1 MKKGR
6 DILSMSVNI
15 AVLLFLGYAVLG
27 PKGPLRTS
35 VQGYFGER
43 DARSA
48 AAEALGQVASND
60 GPPTL
65 IEFTDFQCP
74 YCRDMH
80 DILKQGVAEGKFEL
94 VTMALPARSHP
105 PSREGGRE
113 GQPVRRGA
121 GQRNRHEQPSDVHE
135 RMDEGAQLGE
145 ARARRASPRP
155 RAVREVSGGAQHRAG
170 VGAARNHR
178 GQHRRQGNPD
188 LRVARRRPARRRHP
202 GRTRGT
208 DEEVGSG
215 RHEVGPA
222 LPTGPRPRRCFLD
235 SCLLRSNPAM

>member
-1 MKKGR
+1 MMKKGR

-94 VTMALPARSHP
+94 VTMHFPLDRIHP
-105 PSREGGRE
+105 
-113 GQPVRRGA
+113 
-121 GQRNRHEQPSDVHE
+121 
-135 RMDEGAQLGE
+135 L
-145 ARARRASPRP
+145 ARAAAKASLC
-155 RAVREVSGGAQHRAG
+155 AEAQVNVTAMNSLLMSTSEWMKEPNW
-170 VGAARNHR
+170 VKLARDAR
-178 GQHRRQGNPD
+178 VPD
-188 LRVARRRPARRRHP
+188 LVQYEKCLVAPSTEQELERHGTIAGNIGVRATP
-202 GRTRGT
+202 TFVSHGGVQRGVAT
-208 DEEVGSG
+208 LDELVE
-215 RHEVGPA
+215 
-222 LPTGPRPRRCFLD
+222 LTKK
-235 SCLLRSNPAM
+235 